1 MAHIASLSQLQV
13 PEFASVNGELVPYS
27 DVKFHISAEAL
38 TRGLSI
44 FEGIKAYW
52 DSASTSLAVRT
63 LELHY
68 ARLCES
74 AQLLHIPVTFDY
86 DTFRKG
92 VSDLIGA
99 LAKPKKDIWVR
110 TTLYV
115 SEGHWGEGTVA
126 DLVMTGILQTKEP
139 IPPFRIGVS
148 TWRRSP
154 DDSMPA
160 RIKCAAN
167 YQVSRMARIE
177 GRSRGLDDMVLL
189 NSSGRVAE
197 GTGSCIVIVRN
208 GQVISPPPSEGA
220 LESIT
225 LDVVRRVCGAL
236 DVPFVTRPI
245 DRSELVVAS
254 EIALVGTISEVTLVA
269 EAEERVLRT
278 DGILAEVQASYMR
291 IMRRDEILPGV
302 NLAPVAQQRSSS
314 G

>member
-13 PEFASVNGELVPYS
+13 PEFANVNGDLVPYS
-27 DVKFHISAEAL
+27 GVTFHISAEAL

-52 DSASTSLAVRT
+52 DSSCDSLAVRT
-63 LELHY
+63 LELHF

-74 AQLLHIPVTFDY
+74 AQLLHIPITFDY
-86 DTFRKG
+86 GTFRKG
-92 VSDLIGA
+92 VADLIGA
-99 LAKPKKDIWVR
+99 LAKPEKDIWVR

-126 DLVMTGILQTKEP
+126 DLVMTGFLQTKEP

-225 LDVVRRVCGAL
+225 LDVVKHVCAARG
-236 DVPFVTRPI
+236 VEFVTRPI
-245 DRSELVVAS
+245 DRSELIVAS
-254 EIALVGTISEVTLVA
+254 EIALVGTISEMTLVA
-269 EAEERVLRT
+269 ETEERALRT
-278 DGILAEVQASYMR
+278 DGILAGVQAQYMR
-291 IMRRDEILPGV
+291 VMRRDETLAGV
-302 NLAPVAQQRSSS
+302 AMTQV
-314 G
+314 